1 MYYVYEL
8 VNLMGG
14 VEWVGRTID
23 PKRRFWQHTG
33 TPRSKAGGS
42 GRFFGRLDISMHV
55 IATYATKEEATKA
68 EHELQIFWGLETDLS
83 KKSMSGSKNGHAK
96 LNEDKVR
103 QIKSLLAQKISCA
116 EIGRKFG
123 MPRMCIGKIKN
134 GQAWKHVK

>member
-14 VEWVGRTID
+14 VEWAGCTID
-23 PKRRFWQHTG
+23 PKRRFWQHTK
-33 TPRSKAGGS
+33 TTR
-42 GRFFGRLDISMHV
+42 GRFYKRQDLSMHV
-55 IATYATKEEATKA
+55 VAIFESKEEAIQA
-68 EHELQIFWGLETDLS
+68 EHNLQVFWGLITDLS

-96 LNEDKVR
+96 LTEDQVR

-116 EIGRKFG
+116 EIGRRFE